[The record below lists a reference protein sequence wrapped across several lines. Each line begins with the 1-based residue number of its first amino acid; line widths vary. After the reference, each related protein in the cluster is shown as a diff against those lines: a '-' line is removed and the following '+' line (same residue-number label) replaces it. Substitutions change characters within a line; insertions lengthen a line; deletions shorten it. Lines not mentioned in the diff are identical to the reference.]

1 MNSGIIVYH
10 GSFCFTRQGFK
21 ADFGL
26 GIKQDASLYQWQ
38 NAMIGI
44 NIKRTPK

>member
-1 MNSGIIVYH
+1 MNSCIIVYH

-21 ADFGL
+21 ADFSL

-38 NAMIGI
+38 NAMTGI
-44 NIKRTPK
+44 NKKRTPK